1 MVSLKAEF
9 RIYFK
14 KVSRSLVKIVT
25 MENVNRA
32 YKKILRVNSFKPD
45 RAAIELTSYG
55 T

>member
-14 KVSRSLVKIVT
+14 KVSRSLVKSVT
-25 MENVNRA
+25 MENVDRA
-32 YKKILRVNSFKPD
+32 YKKMLRVNSFKPD
-45 RAAIELTSYG
+45 RTAIELTSYG